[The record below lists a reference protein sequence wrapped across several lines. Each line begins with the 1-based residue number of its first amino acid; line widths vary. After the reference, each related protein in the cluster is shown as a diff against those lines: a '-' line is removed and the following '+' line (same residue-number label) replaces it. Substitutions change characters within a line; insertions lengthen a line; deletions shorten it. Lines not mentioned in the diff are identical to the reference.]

1 MSCLLPWLVVL
12 TCLISSVPNPVSAG
26 CSSPL
31 ATRQEW
37 VSALGAHFAPTH
49 NVSLGSLTFA
59 SKGTISNPSGTY
71 GAHAFPTSILDD
83 NVCSCLE
90 GTTCSYVSVPPMFSN
105 KDVEGPCVSTFSA
118 AEPSAALVTVGCL
131 PSTPVQYFAY
141 QTNVFARF
149 TSEDEV
155 YFPEVS
161 PLPSINQKTMGDRW
175 GEPFIVVTT
184 GSQETADSIKGALVA
199 SGAPSDAIFFDGLSH
214 PSVKLGGETPDVLEV
229 VVRLNN
235 NEFADELAEYIADSS
250 TEQLA
255 LWLYPHSP
263 TPPDGDLLPASPL
276 RSRSS
281 ASPSPDPDDLPYSEA
296 LDELTAAISS
306 QLAELGY
313 VMSYSGIAEPAMDFG
328 YDEND
333 TDQCCISGFLED
345 TSWWSNMVH
354 FSTND
359 CLYRA
364 HGAWAD
370 MNMNWNGGELALV
383 GTPLSTNFD
392 VIGEEADLVSYST
405 FTCDADSNEPLISWG
420 CSDGTCSDYC
430 EVVPLSML
438 PTLSGCNPVGSAEN
452 LFMEYACT
460 DEGTVAMSTYLNSN
474 CQGHKVSENV
484 LDGCFNST
492 THYEGEIWAGGI
504 MRDSTV
510 LFMVGVM
517 TNKLGASSFHNIYLP
532 ATASYNDP
540 DSGESLSFS
549 EESLEGS
556 SSSWG
561 GDDALF
567 AAAFG
572 RECIGESKFCKVLG
586 LGDKPNGEALDVM
599 SRQYLN
605 PNSMTGPDKDEFA
618 GHRVLVFDRKAT
630 DGGGGL

>member
-1 MSCLLPWLVVL
+1 MICMLAWLVVL
-12 TCLISSVPNPVSAG
+12 ICLISSAPNPVSAY
-26 CSSPL
+26 CSTPL

-49 NVSLGSLTFA
+49 NVSRGSLDFA

-90 GTTCSYVSVPPMFSN
+90 GDTCSYVSVPPMFSN
-105 KDVEGPCVSTFSA
+105 KDVEGPCVATFSA

-184 GSQETADSIKGALVA
+184 GSQETADSIKEALVA

-235 NEFADELAEYIADSS
+235 NEFTDELTEYIADSS

-281 ASPSPDPDDLPYSEA
+281 ASPSPDPDELPYSEA

-313 VMSYSGIAEPAMDFG
+313 VMSYSGIADPAMDFG

-370 MNMNWNGGELALV
+370 INMNWNGGELALV
-383 GTPLSTNFD
+383 GTPLSTNYD
-392 VIGEEADLVSYST
+392 VIGEE
-405 FTCDADSNEPLISWG
+405 
-420 CSDGTCSDYC
+420 
-430 EVVPLSML
+430 
-438 PTLSGCNPVGSAEN
+438 AEN

-460 DEGTVAMSTYLNSN
+460 DEGTVAMSTYLNAN

-484 LDGCFNST
+484 LGGCFNST

-517 TNKLGASSFHNIYLP
+517 TNKLGASSFHNVYLP

-572 RECIGESKFCKVLG
+572 RECVGESKFCKVLG